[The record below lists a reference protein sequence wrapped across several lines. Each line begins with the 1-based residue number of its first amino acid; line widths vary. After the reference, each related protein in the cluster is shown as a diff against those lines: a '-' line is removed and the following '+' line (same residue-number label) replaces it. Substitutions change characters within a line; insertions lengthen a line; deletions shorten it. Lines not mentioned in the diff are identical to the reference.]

1 MAKYLIFLIS
11 ISCFSC
17 ISTNIQSI
25 EERENGV
32 TIQYEI
38 YNKKELDEITTAKCG
53 KEKPYTWIDP
63 VFTNKPVYE
72 IDGSINATVSTPKEE
87 SKTSILT
94 AMCYSPESIL
104 FKSEQAYL
112 NEQSKICLD
121 NKNLDKSS
129 KYKACQQSI
138 ALLNTSYKDIYYDM
152 SKEEKDILLQAYIES
167 CNLDPFKCPEYRTFK
182 DYIEQKPEHFIK
194 TKIPND
200 KVQELI
206 EYHETKKEVGNFLQ
220 KLAWS
225 GLILGIMIIAL

>member
-17 ISTNIQSI
+17 ISTNIHSI
-25 EERENGV
+25 KERENGV
-32 TIQYEI
+32 TVQYEI
-38 YNKKELDEITTAKCG
+38 YNKKEIDEITTAKCG

-94 AMCYSPESIL
+94 AMCYNPESIL
-104 FKSEQAYL
+104 FKSEQTYL

-129 KYKACQQSI
+129 KYKACQQTI
-138 ALLNTSYKDIYYDM
+138 ALLTTSYKDIYYDM
-152 SKEEKDILLQAYIES
+152 SKEEKDILSQAYTES
-167 CNLDPFKCPEYRTFK
+167 CRLDPFKCSEYRTFK
-182 DYIEQKPEHFIK
+182 EYIEQKPEHFIK
-194 TKIPND
+194 TRIPND

-206 EYHETKKEVGNFLQ
+206 EYHENKKALDQFFTDILLYG
-220 KLAWS
+220 S
-225 GLILGIMIIAL
+225 IILGVLIAL